1 MNSGRFF
8 IPNMNTIPFM
18 RPGFNTVMNS
28 SMIMSRNTNMIER
41 LVNGIKSFN
50 WRGLLSGA
58 NKTLNVVNQTIPL
71 IKQAKPMVG
80 NVRSMIQLAKAFGK
94 ETKNGSYKY
103 EKVKINHNE
112 IKQEKHQTSNDQMPT
127 FFI

>member
-8 IPNMNTIPFM
+8 MPNMNTMPFM
-18 RPGFNTVMNS
+18 RPGINTFMGN
-28 SMIMSRNTNMIER
+28 SMIMPRNTNVLGR
-41 LVNGIKSFN
+41 LASGIKSFN

-58 NKTLNVVNQTIPL
+58 NKTLDVVNQTIPL

-80 NVRSMIQLAKAFGK
+80 NVKSMIQLAKAFGK
-94 ETKNGSYKY
+94 ETKNGSYKC
-103 EKVKINHNE
+103 EKAKSDRNE
-112 IKQEKHQTSNDQMPT
+112 IKQAKDRISNNQMPT